1 MGPGDDTTAL
11 YVGGGGGGGVERAPW
26 PISLGEA
33 LLSLE
38 TSFGVVSSGLF
49 LSSWFRTKGGGIVH
63 SIVSTVVG
71 GLLVESDWVSIR
83 GAHGKKS
90 VLKWERSSGFGGGGA
105 SSMGGGGTVGGEG
118 VVSLGTAE
126 TGGRLSFGDSM
137 EGGEGAGSA
146 GGGGDFG
153 KGGFGS
159 SDGGG
164 DLGNGGA
171 GSAGGG
177 GNGGSGGAGS
187 PSEGGGG
194 LWGDSSLK
202 QTQLSPTSWSG
213 FGESSG
219 PKMLSRSAIEGLCEV
234 CLGLSSSFCQSASG
248 TTQIS

>member
-11 YVGGGGGGGVERAPW
+11 YVGGGGGGGVERGPW

-33 LLSLE
+33 LLSLG
-38 TSFGVVSSGLF
+38 TSFGVVSSGFF
-49 LSSWFRTKGGGIVH
+49 LSSWFRTKGGGIVG
-63 SIVSTVVG
+63 SLVSTVVG

-83 GAHGKKS
+83 GAHGEKS

-105 SSMGGGGTVGGEG
+105 SSTGGGGTVGGEG
-118 VVSLGTAE
+118 VVSLGTGG

-137 EGGEGAGSA
+137 GGGECAGSA

-177 GNGGSGGAGS
+177 GDGGSGGAGS
-187 PSEGGGG
+187 PSEEER
-194 LWGDSSLK
+194 SLRR
-202 QTQLSPTSWSG
+202 LIIEADPLISTSWSG

-219 PKMLSRSAIEGLCEV
+219 PKMLSRSAIDVLIEV
-234 CLGLSSSFCQSASG
+234 CLELSSSFCPSASG